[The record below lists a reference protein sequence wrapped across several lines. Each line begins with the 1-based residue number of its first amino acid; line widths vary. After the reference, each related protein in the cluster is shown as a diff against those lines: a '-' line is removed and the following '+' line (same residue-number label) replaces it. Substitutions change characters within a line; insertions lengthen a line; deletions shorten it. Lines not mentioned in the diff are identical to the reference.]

1 MPVNQLGKRF
11 RAIREAYKHRLEDL
25 ATELGCSKNTLSNI
39 ELGKVKSSADF
50 LIRFASFYE
59 ESIDFIVFASDS
71 EFEAEMD
78 KYRTIVLDED
88 GVPVIPV
95 AG

>member
-1 MPVNQLGKRF
+1 MNQLGKRF
-11 RAIREAYKHRLEDL
+11 RAIREAYQHRMEDL
-25 ATELGCSKNTLSNI
+25 AIELGCSKNTLANT
-39 ELGKVKSSADF
+39 ELGKVKPSADF

-59 ESIDFIVFASDS
+59 ESIDFIVFSSDA

-78 KYRTIVLDED
+78 RYRAIVFDEH
-88 GVPVIPV
+88 GIPVIPV